1 MRAKLTKRVVDAV
14 KAGESDTFVWD
25 TEVRG
30 FGLKITT
37 RERKVYILQR
47 RLNGHLRRW
56 TIGVHGSPWTPDA
69 ARSEANDLLR
79 AVAHGED
86 PLEER
91 RATKNAITVAEL
103 CDLYLRDGCATKK
116 QSTINVDRGRI
127 ERHIKILLGRRRV
140 ADLSRPDV
148 ERFMV
153 DVATGK
159 SAIDVRTKSRGR
171 SRVTGG
177 KGTATRTVGLLGAVL
192 SFAAAR
198 GFRNDNPARGI
209 RRYKDRRIERYLT
222 GDELSR
228 LSGAL
233 ARAQERGVNP
243 YAIAAIK
250 LLLLTGMRK
259 SEVLTL
265 RRSWIDFERGAL
277 RLPDSKTGA
286 KAVPVGTTALDLLR
300 DLPLIVGN
308 PHVFVGQGGGY
319 VKGLQKIWKRVRT
332 DAGLASL
339 RLHDLRHHFIS
350 VGASGGE
357 SLYILGK
364 VAGHK
369 QAATTQRYA
378 HLGEDPVR
386 AAAERISGAIA
397 RSISVPEK
405 TLTGDSSR

>member
-30 FGLKITT
+30 FGLKVTT
-37 RERKVYILQR
+37 SGRKVYILQR

-91 RATKNAITVAEL
+91 RAKNAITVAEL

-127 ERHIKILLGRRRV
+127 ERHIKTLLGRRRV

-177 KGTATRTVGLLGAVL
+177 KGTATRTMGLLGAIL
-192 SFAAAR
+192 GFAVAH
-198 GFRNDNPARGI
+198 GFRSDNPS
-209 RRYKDRRIERYLT
+209 
-222 GDELSR
+222 LSCCR
-228 LSGAL
+228 FG
-233 ARAQERGVNP
+233 
-243 YAIAAIK
+243 
-250 LLLLTGMRK
+250 
-259 SEVLTL
+259 
-265 RRSWIDFERGAL
+265 
-277 RLPDSKTGA
+277 
-286 KAVPVGTTALDLLR
+286 
-300 DLPLIVGN
+300 
-308 PHVFVGQGGGY
+308 
-319 VKGLQKIWKRVRT
+319 
-332 DAGLASL
+332 
-339 RLHDLRHHFIS
+339 
-350 VGASGGE
+350 
-357 SLYILGK
+357 
-364 VAGHK
+364 
-369 QAATTQRYA
+369 
-378 HLGEDPVR
+378 
-386 AAAERISGAIA
+386 
-397 RSISVPEK
+397 
-405 TLTGDSSR
+405 